1 MKLTLVKYGLGEKSA
16 PKKSKKLCFVEL
28 MYYLIPIH
36 SDKIIWKSY
45 LLKYGTTWNSL
56 QQAMNDLKRPT
67 MSKKRPE
74 TTWNN
79 LERAKNYLKQPTTH
93 KKQHETN
100 FKEQILTSWNP
111 LLGK

>member
-36 SDKIIWKSY
+36 SGKIIWKSY

-74 TTWNN
+74 TTWDN
-79 LERAKNYLKQPTTH
+79 LERAKNYLKRPTAG
-93 KKQHETN
+93 KKRPETTYN
-100 FKEQILTSWNP
+100 TQDTTRNEL
-111 LLGK
+111 